1 MAQHLKR
8 FVFLLSNRRL
18 KTTKS
23 LKRLKNGGI
32 FSQFFLHQL
41 LTWFRYFLHTIQK
54 KKICLNHKV
63 LFIPSLLILI
73 STNDSLCKKTAENVM
88 M

>member
-54 KKICLNHKV
+54 KKIFESQSAFYSITININKHQ
-63 LFIPSLLILI
+63 
-73 STNDSLCKKTAENVM
+73 
-88 M
+88 